1 MISIRPAWASQE
13 CKRNQKTYSLA
24 WLAIILDVSW
34 RNCKWQRTRM
44 PQSFDVKGP
53 AGCDLVEDT
62 IGSGPLRL
70 FRKWTILPERFL
82 STSKAKS
89 EGKNNPWHLRLYS
102 YCINWTHYAMI
113 GFFCWGFFSVFFFPK
128 MSVSLIQTSSL
139 RAVVFIQATGPDAW
153 IPTPSS
159 RVHKTLNE
167 NGRNQS
173 NNVGRA
179 GIHPN
184 LLHTLA

>member
-1 MISIRPAWASQE
+1 MTKNQNASKFCRERDQQGAISLRISLVLGHWDYLGNEPSCQKGLWVQAKQSQ
-13 CKRNQKTYSLA
+13 K
-24 WLAIILDVSW
+24 
-34 RNCKWQRTRM
+34 
-44 PQSFDVKGP
+44 
-53 AGCDLVEDT
+53 
-62 IGSGPLRL
+62 
-70 FRKWTILPERFL
+70 
-82 STSKAKS
+82 
-89 EGKNNPWHLRLYS
+89 GKNNPWHLCLYS

-113 GFFCWGFFSVFFFPK
+113 GFFCWFFFSFFSK
-128 MSVSLIQTSSL
+128 MSVSLIQNSPL
-139 RAVVFIQATGPDAW
+139 RAAAVFIQATGPDAW

-159 RVHKTLNE
+159 RVYKTLNE

>member
-1 MISIRPAWASQE
+1 MCRGETVNDKEPE
-13 CKRNQKTYSLA
+13 CLKVLT
-24 WLAIILDVSW
+24 W
-34 RNCKWQRTRM
+34 
-44 PQSFDVKGP
+44 KGP
-53 AGCDLVEDT
+53 AGCNLVEDT

-70 FRKWTILPERFL
+70 FRKWTILPERFV

-89 EGKNNPWHLRLYS
+89 EGKKKSLTFTLIQLLYKLNS
-102 YCINWTHYAMI
+102 LCHDRVFLL
-113 GFFCWGFFSVFFFPK
+113 GFFLGFFSE
-128 MSVSLIQTSSL
+128 MSVFLIQNSPL
-139 RAVVFIQATGPDAW
+139 RAAAVFIQATGPDAW
-153 IPTPSS
+153 IPNPSS
-159 RVHKTLNE
+159 RVYKTLNE

>member
-24 WLAIILDVSW
+24 RLAIILDVSW

-70 FRKWTILPERFL
+70 FRKWTILPERFV

-113 GFFCWGFFSVFFFPK
+113 GFFCWGFFQFFFQK
-128 MSVSLIQTSSL
+128 CLSLSFRLVLWGLLYLSRLLGQMHELQLPHQECIKHWMRMGGTNQIMWAEL
-139 RAVVFIQATGPDAW
+139 EFILICY
-153 IPTPSS
+153 IP
-159 RVHKTLNE
+159 
-167 NGRNQS
+167 
-173 NNVGRA
+173 
-179 GIHPN
+179 
-184 LLHTLA
+184 